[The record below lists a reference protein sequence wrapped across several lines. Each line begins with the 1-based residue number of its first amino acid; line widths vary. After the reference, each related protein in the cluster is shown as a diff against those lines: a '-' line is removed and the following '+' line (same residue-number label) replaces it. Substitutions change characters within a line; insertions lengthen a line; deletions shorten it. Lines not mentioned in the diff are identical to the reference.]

1 MIALWQYGLK
11 GQQLIAQGSAP
22 GTTIPEVKR
31 PARAKALLSDNNA
44 FALAGRSMLYAAYP
58 ERCPGLVASG
68 LSGRIDSRIP

>member
-1 MIALWQYGLK
+1 MITLWQYGLK

-44 FALAGRSMLYAAYP
+44 FALAGRSMLYA
-58 ERCPGLVASG
+58 VASG